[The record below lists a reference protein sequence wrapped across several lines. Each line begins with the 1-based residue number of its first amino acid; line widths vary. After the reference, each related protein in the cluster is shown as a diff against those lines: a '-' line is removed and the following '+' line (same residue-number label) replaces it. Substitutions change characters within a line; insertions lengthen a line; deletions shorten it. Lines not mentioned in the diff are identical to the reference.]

1 MNVEKNDYDKLSEL
15 KTNLKDIIINQNFN
29 GDKYRNICNNII
41 EIIKNKKILDKNF
54 NNNNTMIEYIYIS
67 QEEKKVY
74 NKKLNKINE
83 IIFNFENKF
92 CEINEEEYNYYTI
105 NLLCEYLKYFDIF
118 YIKNIPK
125 IMNKLVCL
133 LKKNLKEKIFDD
145 IKKIEKIF
153 GIKKI
158 ETIEKNLIL
167 IKNTDEFKNFEES
180 KLKFYELIENN
191 LIEIFKILKEK
202 KEKKDEIEI
211 NIEKNKNY
219 NIMNSNS
226 LWSDLNDQNFNEN
239 FDDYLNELNNEEK
252 YYESEIEKK
261 DNNNLFC
268 YISEFNMKKLLFF
281 KKVLDSL
288 ENTNSFVIKKS
299 ILKTILN
306 SKTFISYIQN
316 QININKNFCSIKNFD
331 FFKNQIIY
339 IGYNLNKNFL
349 ENIKYSDN
357 LNKKLNKIIG
367 VIFDELK
374 KKYKNLFN
382 KIYFN
387 YS

>member
-1 MNVEKNDYDKLSEL
+1 MNIEKNDYDKLSEL
-15 KTNLKDIIINQNFN
+15 KTNLKNIIINQNFN
-29 GDKYRNICNNII
+29 GYNYRIICNNIK

-54 NNNNTMIEYIYIS
+54 NNNNTMIGYYFIS
-67 QEEKKVY
+67 NEEKKVY

-92 CEINEEEYNYYTI
+92 CEINEEVYNCYTI
-105 NLLCEYLKYFDIF
+105 KLLCKYLKYFDIF
-118 YIKNIPK
+118 YVKNIPK

-191 LIEIFKILKEK
+191 LIEIFKKLKEK
-202 KEKKDEIEI
+202 IDKNEKIEI
-211 NIEKNKNY
+211 NIEKNKNI
-219 NIMNSNS
+219 NINNSNS
-226 LWSDLNDQNFNEN
+226 QWSNLNEQNYNEN
-239 FDDYLNELNNEEK
+239 FDDYLNELDNEEK

-316 QININKNFCSIKNFD
+316 QIKVDKNFYSIKKFD
-331 FFKNQIIY
+331 FFGNQIVN
-339 IGYNLNKNFL
+339 IGNFLNKNYL
-349 ENIKYSDN
+349 KEIVYKDQ
-357 LNKKLNKIIG
+357 LNNKLNKIIDLL
-367 VIFDELK
+367 FEDLK
-374 KKYKNLFN
+374 KKI
-382 KIYFN
+382 KILLIKFI
-387 YS
+387 